1 MLTKVVQNFEEHQQ
15 AGLLVP
21 IKQVFAIYHALSPSS
36 Q

>member
-21 IKQVFAIYHALSPSS
+21 IKQEGRKEEITSKTSP
-36 Q
+36 